1 VTVAPEEAEG
11 ITPNHFTAFE
21 LRLAWAKGWIGVE
34 PAGEASLTAAVGTGA
49 EPSEWD
55 RLVDARMTIA
65 PIQLETLLLAED
77 SNGDGGSLC
86 WFLHRE
92 ILGSAGKRQ
101 MSAHERGAWGCRL
114 DATEPVANPTNRLRK
129 RATSLLKLAA

>member
-1 VTVAPEEAEG
+1 MAVAPEEAER
-11 ITPNHFTAFE
+11 ITANHFATLK
-21 LRLAWAKGWIGVE
+21 LRLARAEGRIGVE

-77 SNGDGGSLC
+77 SNGDGGSLRY
-86 WFLHRE
+86 FLHRE
-92 ILGSAGKRQ
+92 ILGFAGKRQ
-101 MSAHERGAWGCRL
+101 MSGYDDANQWGY
-114 DATEPVANPTNRLRK
+114 
-129 RATSLLKLAA
+129 